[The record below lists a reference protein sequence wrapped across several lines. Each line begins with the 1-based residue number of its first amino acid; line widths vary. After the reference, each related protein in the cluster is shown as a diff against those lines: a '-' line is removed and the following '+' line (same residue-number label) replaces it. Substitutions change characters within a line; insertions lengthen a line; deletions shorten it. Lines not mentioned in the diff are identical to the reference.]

1 MDCERAQEGTGKSG
15 KGVCMILSD
24 QLIVDNG
31 DFVVEHLDDSTEN
44 RHSVDSFASGN
55 NAQGLELYLK
65 DFALNDELSNESRT
79 YLVKDSLSKALA
91 CYFFVTYM
99 PCADIVDE
107 ISVYDCFCC

>member
-1 MDCERAQEGTGKSG
+1 
-15 KGVCMILSD
+15 MILSD

-44 RHSVDSFASGN
+44 RYSVDSFASGN